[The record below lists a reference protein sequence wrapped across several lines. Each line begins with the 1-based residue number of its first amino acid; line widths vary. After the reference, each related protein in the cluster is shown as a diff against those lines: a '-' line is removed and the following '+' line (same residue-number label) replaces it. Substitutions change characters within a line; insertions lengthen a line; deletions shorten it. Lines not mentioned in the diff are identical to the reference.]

1 MVKYVFIR
9 LLTIIPVLFGVMV
22 FTFVIFQ
29 FLPGDPAADML
40 GPLATPEKIAEVR
53 AELGLDDPLW
63 VQFGSFLTNAI
74 RGDLGTSFRGQRPV
88 LQEILSRFPETLKLT
103 FFGMTVA
110 VFGGVG
116 AGVIATVSKNKWLE
130 RFMLVFTLGG
140 LSIPSFWLAIIS
152 ILIFSVGLNWF
163 SATGGD
169 GWKDLILPSFVIA
182 AGPAAVLARTTR
194 TSLLQVTR
202 AEYVRTARAKGASE
216 RRVLLKHILSNA
228 MIPIVTVIGLQ
239 TADLMTGAV
248 FIESVFARSGVGRLA
263 ITAVFSRDY
272 PMIRGIVIFGA
283 FVYIFV
289 NLFIDLLYG
298 ILDPRIRYE

>member
-9 LLTIIPVLFGVMV
+9 LLTIIPVLFGVMA

>member
-1 MVKYVFIR
+1 MIKYVFIR

-63 VQFGSFLTNAI
+63 VQFVSFLTNAM

-103 FFGMTVA
+103 FSGMTIA

-116 AGVIATVSKNKWLE
+116 AGVFATVSKNKWLE
-130 RFMLVFTLGG
+130 RFLMVFTLGG

-152 ILIFSVGLNWF
+152 ILIFSIGLNWF
-163 SATGGD
+163 SATGGN

-216 RRVLLKHILSNA
+216 WRVLFKHILSNA
-228 MIPIVTVIGLQ
+228 LIPVVTVIGLQ

-263 ITAVFSRDY
+263 ITSVFSRDY

-283 FVYIFV
+283 FVYIFA

>member
-1 MVKYVFIR
+1 MIKYVFIR

-63 VQFGSFLTNAI
+63 VQFGSFLTNAM

-103 FFGMTVA
+103 FSGMTIA

-116 AGVIATVSKNKWLE
+116 AGIIATVSKNKWLE

-239 TADLMTGAV
+239 IADLMTGAV

-298 ILDPRIRYE
+298 VLDPRIRYE